1 MIIIASYYSVQ
12 VNIFLIFFIVNC
24 GWHPAC
30 PSSKLRCR
38 WVTLKNIEGCHL
50 PQIAGDVKNIL
61 FWALATTIF
70 FNQSWR
76 TETEDDWSV
85 SSECQWSPTIPEKK
99 PGPDPPSQLGW
110 SSHLF
115 LLLLFFLIFILAR
128 SIFILPYSFIF
139 LSFSLF
145 ASVSSLFPPFLLLQC
160 KWSVIFFLV
169 FVSSTKPAP
178 QF

>member
-12 VNIFLIFFIVNC
+12 VNIFLIFLQTIVNC

-50 PQIAGDVKNIL
+50 PQIAGDVENIL

-70 FNQSWR
+70 FDQSWR

-85 SSECQWSPTIPEKK
+85 SSECQWSPIIPEKK

-110 SSHLF
+110 SSRLF
-115 LLLLFFLIFILAR
+115 PPPPLFPHINSCTQYFHSALFIHFLI
-128 SIFILPYSFIF
+128 IFPFCLCFLPFS
-139 LSFSLF
+139 SFSLAAMQVIRDF
-145 ASVSSLFPPFLLLQC
+145 LFGLCLLY
-160 KWSVIFFLV
+160 
-169 FVSSTKPAP
+169 
-178 QF
+178 